1 MDVLRFMTARVLA
14 HTSLSKIL
22 QSMGLDK
29 LLGKLE
35 SSWTIKELREFLT
48 FFRVPKKVIDG
59 AGWEK
64 FTLIELARQ
73 LESDE
78 DMTAQERLNGVKEI
92 RKESSRRCPLERIT
106 SDRYKPMKPALKP
119 KPKLKPKQPTPG
131 STKEP
136 SEESL
141 PEFYQP
147 RLPNETLEEREREF
161 MSHHYLYG
169 NHDPRLELDDEVY
182 AINRPRPNPL
192 SDAISSITDY
202 KASLF
207 DEEGRAP
214 KGLVPLRM
222 SWGESLGGKCYFSET
237 GTEYANYGRG
247 PTWGGWTAYAKAI
260 PSTPDLNPD
269 QDITGKH
276 VVANS
281 CGVDSLIV
289 VGMFLDIGQTTADR
303 GSTPRSDW
311 LKQLT
316 PLQNEYIEAAR
327 TDWNDY
333 TPVGSVKK
341 KKRFY
346 DAILR
351 SLNYKYTQFT
361 PPAGVWTG
369 PLGGN
374 FHQFTFHL
382 SIKKTCAKC
391 GRTSIKGG
399 QRALSIDVDFEVI
412 QKNPNF
418 TLAHYLGYYFDPRA
432 FRDKK
437 TMSREFHCG
446 VPPSKIQKVMVGGLP
461 PRLVVTPETRGKKS
475 VPIPEHTKGDISF
488 RYQDER
494 GNERSATYR
503 WIGGIY
509 LANQH
514 YRVYWDDSE
523 SEEGLVKVYDGQ
535 GPFTASRSQHTWLL
549 GTIIGGL
556 DTSTLAER
564 VPTPWCEAPC
574 LLFYERVDN
583 PLDGGELEAISSVI
597 TKLKEAATIHM
608 TTKPGGNHRSGLQEF
623 LPIDEQIR
631 NLEADQLTDHAQ
643 EIRQLQVKKANLTLA
658 KEAQKQQLR
667 KEKEAAIKQAKEEIK
682 TNKKAKPP
690 SPQSAR
696 APQNSQPASIR
707 LRKESSTSLLQGVL
721 GRAAVSKPTP
731 SQTPS
736 PPQTRRPSVLSE
748 ATLLLS
754 PLEGMKHARSLSK
767 DAEASEVKRR
777 KTLKTSEERAVAAIV
792 AAAEKGKEPQEPSTQ
807 FDVEEFL

>member
-1 MDVLRFMTARVLA
+1 
-14 HTSLSKIL
+14 
-22 QSMGLDK
+22 MGLDK

-78 DMTAQERLNGVKEI
+78 DMTTQERLNGVKEI

-106 SDRYKPMKPALKP
+106 SDRYKPTKPKSKP
-119 KPKLKPKQPTPG
+119 KPKPKPKQPMPG
-131 STKEP
+131 PTKEL
-136 SEESL
+136 SEEPL
-141 PEFYQP
+141 PEFHQP
-147 RLPNETLEEREREF
+147 RLPNEILEEEREF
-161 MSHHYLYG
+161 MSRHYLYG
-169 NHDPRLELDDEVY
+169 NRDPRLELDDEVY
-182 AINRPRPNPL
+182 AINRPWPNPL

-214 KGLVPLRM
+214 KRLAPLRM

-303 GSTPRSDW
+303 GSATRSDW
-311 LKQLT
+311 LEQLT
-316 PLQNEYIEAAR
+316 SLQSEYIEAVR

-333 TPVGSVKK
+333 TPIGSVKK
-341 KKRFY
+341 KKQLY

-351 SLNYKYTQFT
+351 ALNYEYAQFT

-382 SIKKTCAKC
+382 STKKTCAKC
-391 GRTSIKGG
+391 GRTSIRGSQGG
-399 QRALSIDVDFEVI
+399 QRALSIDIDFEVI

-437 TMSREFHCG
+437 AISREFHCG
-446 VPPSKIQKVMVGGLP
+446 VPPSKIQKVVVGGLP
-461 PRLVVTPETRGKKS
+461 PRLVITPETRGKKS

-488 RYQDER
+488 RYQDET

-514 YRVYWDDSE
+514 YRVYWDDNE

-535 GPFTASRSQHTWLL
+535 GPFTANKSQHTWLL

-583 PLDGGELEAISSVI
+583 PPDDGELEAISSVI
-597 TKLKEAATIHM
+597 AKLKEAAM
-608 TTKPGGNHRSGLQEF
+608 ATKPGGDRRSGLQEF

-631 NLEADQLTDHAQ
+631 NLETDLLTDHAQ
-643 EIRQLQVKKANLTLA
+643 EIRQLQAKKANLKVA
-658 KEAQKQQLR
+658 KEAQKQQLKR
-667 KEKEAAIKQAKEEIK
+667 EKEAAIKQAKEEIEE
-682 TNKKAKPP
+682 NKKAKPP
-690 SPQSAR
+690 SPQSAKP
-696 APQNSQPASIR
+696 PQ
-707 LRKESSTSLLQGVL
+707 
-721 GRAAVSKPTP
+721 
-731 SQTPS
+731 S
-736 PPQTRRPSVLSE
+736 PPPPTRRPSVLSE
-748 ATLLLS
+748 ATLPLS
-754 PLEGMKHARSLSK
+754 PLEGTKRAQPPSEG
-767 DAEASEVKRR
+767 AEASEAKKRQ
-777 KTLKTSEERAVAAIV
+777 KTLKTAEERAVAAVV
-792 AAAEKGKEPQEPSTQ
+792 ATLQSQ
-807 FDVEEFL
+807 F

>member
-1 MDVLRFMTARVLA
+1 
-14 HTSLSKIL
+14 
-22 QSMGLDK
+22 MGLDK

-48 FFRVPKKVIDG
+48 FFRVPKRVIDG

-106 SDRYKPMKPALKP
+106 SDRYKPTKPALKS
-119 KPKLKPKQPTPG
+119 KPKPKQPTPG
-131 STKEP
+131 PTKEL
-136 SEESL
+136 SEPL
-141 PEFYQP
+141 PEFHQP
-147 RLPNETLEEREREF
+147 RLPNETLEEEEREF
-161 MSHHYLYG
+161 MSRHYLYG
-169 NHDPRLELDDEVY
+169 NRDPRLELDDEVY

-214 KGLVPLRM
+214 KRLASLRM

-303 GSTPRSDW
+303 GSASRSDW

-316 PLQNEYIEAAR
+316 PLQNEYIEAVR

-341 KKRFY
+341 KKQFY

-351 SLNYKYTQFT
+351 SLNYEYAQFT
-361 PPAGVWTG
+361 PPAGAWTG

-391 GRTSIKGG
+391 GRTSIRGSQGG

-437 TMSREFHCG
+437 AMSREFHCG

-461 PRLVVTPETRGKKS
+461 PRLVITPETRGKKS

-488 RYQDER
+488 RYQDET

-514 YRVYWDDSE
+514 YRVYWNDSE

-535 GPFTASRSQHTWLL
+535 GPFTASKSQHTWLL

-583 PLDGGELEAISSVI
+583 PLDGGELEVISSVI
-597 TKLKEAATIHM
+597 TKLKEAATIDM
-608 TTKPGGNHRSGLQEF
+608 AMKPGGNRRSGLQEF

-631 NLEADQLTDHAQ
+631 NLEADPLTDHAQ
-643 EIRQLQVKKANLTLA
+643 EIRQLQAKKANLKLA

-667 KEKEAAIKQAKEEIK
+667 KEKEAAIKQAKEEIEA
-682 TNKKAKPP
+682 NKKAKPP
-690 SPQSAR
+690 SPQS
-696 APQNSQPASIR
+696 I
-707 LRKESSTSLLQGVL
+707 KT
-721 GRAAVSKPTP
+721 
-731 SQTPS
+731 
-736 PPQTRRPSVLSE
+736 SE

-754 PLEGMKHARSLSK
+754 PLEGTKRTRPPSG
-767 DAEASEVKRR
+767 DAGASEVKRQ
-777 KTLKTSEERAVAAIV
+777 KTLKTAEERAVAAVV